1 MWAGA
6 QSGASIAPN
15 LRAMAMKYFA
25 HFVTGADV
33 ARQANEWSGVIELA
47 EPLEGRRSAQRDL
60 RRLLAESFE
69 LDVEEVRI
77 LQWARLQ

>member
-1 MWAGA
+1 
-6 QSGASIAPN
+6 
-15 LRAMAMKYFA
+15 MAMKYFA
-25 HFVTGADV
+25 HFVTGAEA

-47 EPLEGRRSAQRDL
+47 EHLEGRRSAQREL

-77 LQWARLQ
+77 LQWARLH